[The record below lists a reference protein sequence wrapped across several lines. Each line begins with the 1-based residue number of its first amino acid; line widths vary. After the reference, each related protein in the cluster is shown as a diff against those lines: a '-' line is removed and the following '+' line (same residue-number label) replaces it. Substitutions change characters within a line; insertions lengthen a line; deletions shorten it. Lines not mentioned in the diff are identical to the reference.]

1 MYATS
6 QRSHYTQSVPTTTIS
21 CQFIVPY
28 TLLLC
33 LKAYVHSAF
42 FHFIVYCNSER
53 NRSLPLLWV
62 RQMIALK
69 ESNKVRCQSASDI
82 NCSPE
87 AQWGP
92 RIYQLDG
99 DAWLQQKERTCGSFR
114 RRSGGPLTHYGQQA
128 SVRVG
133 SSIEWFDS
141 QAMELIA
148 IPEHHRLNLDWY
160 TRFENLFSE
169 TIFAISE
176 SESLHY
182 LRRLA
187 FTCMRD

>member
-1 MYATS
+1 MSYRFRDHFVLTDMYAVA
-6 QRSHYTQSVPTTTIS
+6 QRSHYIQSVLVTTIS
-21 CQFIVPY
+21 CQFIVSY
-28 TLLLC
+28 TLLLLLLLLLC

-53 NRSLPLLWV
+53 NRSVPLLWV

-69 ESNKVRCQSASDI
+69 ESNKVRCRSASDI

-99 DAWLQQKERTCGSFR
+99 DAWLQQKERICGSLR
-114 RRSGGPLTHYGQQA
+114 RRSGGPLTHYRQQA

-133 SSIEWFDS
+133 SSIEWLDS
-141 QAMELIA
+141 PTTELIA
-148 IPEHHRLNLDWY
+148 IPEHHRFNLDWC
-160 TRFENLFSE
+160 TPFENLFS
-169 TIFAISE
+169 
-176 SESLHY
+176 
-182 LRRLA
+182 
-187 FTCMRD
+187 

>member
-1 MYATS
+1 MYATA
-6 QRSHYTQSVPTTTIS
+6 QISHYTQSVLVTTIS

-28 TLLLC
+28 ILMLC

-42 FHFIVYCNSER
+42 FHFILYCSSER
-53 NRSLPLLWV
+53 NRSVPLLCV

-99 DAWLQQKERTCGSFR
+99 DAWLQQKERTCGILR
-114 RRSGGPLTHYGQQA
+114 RRSGGPLTHYRQQA

-133 SSIEWFDS
+133 SSIEWLDS
-141 QAMELIA
+141 PAMELIA
-148 IPEHHRLNLDWY
+148 IPEHHRHNLDWCAH
-160 TRFENLFSE
+160 FENLFS
-169 TIFAISE
+169 
-176 SESLHY
+176 
-182 LRRLA
+182 
-187 FTCMRD
+187 

>member
-1 MYATS
+1 MSYRFWDHFVLTDMYATA
-6 QRSHYTQSVPTTTIS
+6 QRSHYTQSVLVTTIS
-21 CQFIVPY
+21 CQFIAPY
-28 TLLLC
+28 TLLLLY

-53 NRSLPLLWV
+53 NRSVPLLRV

-69 ESNKVRCQSASDI
+69 ESNKVRCRSASDI

-99 DAWLQQKERTCGSFR
+99 DAWLQQKERICGSFR
-114 RRSGGPLTHYGQQA
+114 RRSGGPLTHYSQQA

-133 SSIEWFDS
+133 SSIEWLDS
-141 QAMELIA
+141 PAMELTA
-148 IPEHHRLNLDWY
+148 ILEHHRLNLDWC
-160 TRFENLFSE
+160 TRFENIFS
-169 TIFAISE
+169 
-176 SESLHY
+176 
-182 LRRLA
+182 
-187 FTCMRD
+187 

>member
-1 MYATS
+1 MSCRFREHSVFTDMYATAH
-6 QRSHYTQSVPTTTIS
+6 RSHYTQSVLVTTIS

-28 TLLLC
+28 TLLLLLLC
-33 LKAYVHSAF
+33 LKAYVNSAF

-53 NRSLPLLWV
+53 NRSVPLLWV

-69 ESNKVRCQSASDI
+69 ESNKVRCRSASDI

-99 DAWLQQKERTCGSFR
+99 DAWLQQKERICGSLR
-114 RRSGGPLTHYGQQA
+114 RRSGGPLTHYRQLD

-133 SSIEWFDS
+133 PSIEWLDS
-141 QAMELIA
+141 PAMELIA
-148 IPEHHRLNLDWY
+148 IPDHHMLNLDWI
-160 TRFENLFSE
+160 TRFENVFFKI
-169 TIFAISE
+169 IFATSE
-176 SESLHY
+176 N
-182 LRRLA
+182 
-187 FTCMRD
+187 